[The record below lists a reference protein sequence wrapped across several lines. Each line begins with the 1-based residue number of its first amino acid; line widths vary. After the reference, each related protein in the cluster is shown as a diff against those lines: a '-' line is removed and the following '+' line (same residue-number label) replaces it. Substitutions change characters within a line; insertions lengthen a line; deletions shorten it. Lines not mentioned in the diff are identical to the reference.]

1 MIIPA
6 CVIIIKMRRKTPI
19 FRYGDIRRVVGRDTS
34 EPKRSGTSRKTSNG
48 NGGRTEN
55 PPALAVGSVKAWTA
69 NLPLWASVTTTVL
82 AGLTAIA
89 RLFQDGDDE

>member
-6 CVIIIKMRRKTPI
+6 CVIII
-19 FRYGDIRRVVGRDTS
+19 
-34 EPKRSGTSRKTSNG
+34 
-48 NGGRTEN
+48 
-55 PPALAVGSVKAWTA
+55 AWTA

-89 RLFQDGDDE
+89 RLFQDGDDD